1 MLRSG
6 WMPAPN
12 FPFNI
17 ILVRTQMNQ
26 IGQISFDAMQIR
38 MSVYA
43 ALESFLYENPH
54 MSLIVAILVR
64 NQKAEWLGMFQL
76 RQTL

>member
-1 MLRSG
+1 MRSG
-6 WMPAPN
+6 WISAH

-17 ILVRTQMNQ
+17 ILVRIQMNQ
-26 IGQISFDAMQIR
+26 IGQISFDTMQIC

-64 NQKAEWLGMFQL
+64 NQKVEWLGMFQL